1 MGFYLNDDELNR
13 VFTRFKSLADRKKTV
28 FDEDLL
34 SLVETEVIYKSV
46 PEHFR
51 LVELVVLTG
60 TMVRPNATVKME
72 VGGDGQD
79 PTPPSGTAPLTPPT
93 RPSPTWPGPSATC

>member
-1 MGFYLNDDELNR
+1 MGYYLADEELNR
-13 VFTRFKSLADRKKTV
+13 VFSRFKDLADRKKKV
-28 FDEDLL
+28 FDEDLI

-60 TMVRPNATVKME
+60 TMVKPNATVKME
-72 VGGDGQD
+72 IGGEVKTHFGFR
-79 PTPPSGTAPLTPPT
+79 G
-93 RPSPTWPGPSATC
+93 RPH